1 MEHSKE
7 QLFLLHWQYFFL
19 AKQLISNNPQI
30 TFKIAEYL
38 NLLQSSSIT
47 HGKNKQTNHQREAH
61 LNPKKAHFLQK
72 DGENIFDHLTFVN
85 QPKAV
90 FKSIARDMVH
100 FSKKAL
106 KSLLQKPI

>member
-7 QLFLLHWQYFFL
+7 QLFLLHWQYFFCKT
-19 AKQLISNNPQI
+19 AYIKQLPSHIEDCRVFELTTEVINYSWE
-30 TFKIAEYL
+30 KK
-38 NLLQSSSIT
+38 T
-47 HGKNKQTNHQREAH
+47 HTHQREAH
-61 LNPKKAHFLQK
+61 LNPEKAHFLQK
-72 DGENIFDHLTFVN
+72 DGENIFDHLTYVN

-90 FKSIARDMVH
+90 FKSIARDMVY

>member
-1 MEHSKE
+1 MAI
-7 QLFLLHWQYFFL
+7 LFL

-30 TFKIAEYL
+30 TFKICRVSELTTELVNYSWEKKKK
-38 NLLQSSSIT
+38 NPPEGSSF
-47 HGKNKQTNHQREAH
+47 KPRESSFFAKRWRE
-61 LNPKKAHFLQK
+61 L
-72 DGENIFDHLTFVN
+72 FDHLTFVN

-90 FKSIARDMVH
+90 FKSIARDMVY